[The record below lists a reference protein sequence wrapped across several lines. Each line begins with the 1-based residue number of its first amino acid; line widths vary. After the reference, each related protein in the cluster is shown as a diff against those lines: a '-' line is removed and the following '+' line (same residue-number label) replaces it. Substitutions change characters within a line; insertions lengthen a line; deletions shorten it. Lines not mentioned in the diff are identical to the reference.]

1 MNAKDAIKYLVV
13 MNHDILE
20 KFVSDFSDDDL
31 LVRPVPG
38 ANHTAWQWGH
48 LITSKVG
55 LLSKVPGAQIPT
67 LPEGF
72 DAQHGKET
80 ASLDPATG
88 FSTKAEYLALSQQ
101 MHAATLAALE
111 GVSEEALDQPSGWDM
126 APTVGTVLLM
136 IANHDMMHS
145 GQFSVIRRKLG
156 KPVLF

>member
-1 MNAKDAIKYLVV
+1 
-13 MNHDILE
+13 
-20 KFVSDFSDDDL
+20 
-31 LVRPVPG
+31 
-38 ANHTAWQWGH
+38 
-48 LITSKVG
+48 
-55 LLSKVPGAQIPT
+55 
-67 LPEGF
+67 
-72 DAQHGKET
+72 
-80 ASLDPATG
+80 
-88 FSTKAEYLALSQQ
+88 